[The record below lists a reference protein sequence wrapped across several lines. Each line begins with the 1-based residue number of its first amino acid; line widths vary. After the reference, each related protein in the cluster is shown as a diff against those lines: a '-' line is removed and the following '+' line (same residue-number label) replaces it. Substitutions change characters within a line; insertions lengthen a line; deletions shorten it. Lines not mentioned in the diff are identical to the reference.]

1 MRPVIALSKPN
12 CSPYIWP
19 KTSMK
24 RKTIAS
30 PQAESAERQYTI
42 GSVWKMRVLVLHRA
56 LEKSRVTYKEE
67 LEGPKHRLTKL
78 LELKAV
84 AHGDSLSRPVQVQI

>member
-1 MRPVIALSKPN
+1 MRPVAPLSNPN

-42 GSVWKMRVLVLHRA
+42 GSVWKKRVLVLHTA
-56 LEKSRVTYKEE
+56 LKRFRVTYKEE
-67 LEGPKHRLTKL
+67 LEGPEHRLTKFF
-78 LELKAV
+78 ELKAV
-84 AHGDSLSRPVQVQI
+84 TYGDSLSRPV